1 MSVQVQLNPN
11 IQKAKNLAEEKVREF
26 LKCKGDFDY
35 FCNTYI
41 YIELPGGDVLLHPYQ
56 KQKELCDL
64 IQKHKNVLVLKSR
77 QIGISTVLQAY
88 CAWLTNFYDNVVI
101 GIISKDGREATDF
114 ARSIRGMIEKLPSW
128 MKPKKGA
135 SGPGFDKYT
144 EQSFILT
151 NGSKVFAATVNPK
164 APSKTL
170 RGKAITFLI
179 IDEAAFIE
187 YVEDAW
193 TSMVPALSTSQ
204 RHARRRGIP
213 HGTVILSTPNKTVGT
228 GKWFYS
234 KYMSA
239 CSGTDIF
246 KPFIIHWK
254 QVKEL
259 ATDPEWYSNQCKMF
273 DNDMRKIQ
281 QELELKF
288 LPTSGSFFD
297 EKTCMILQE
306 LVMEPKV
313 VFKLFNGEVWE
324 FKAPEP
330 GKFYIIGVDTAP
342 EHGEDKS
349 AVSIWDFETLEQ
361 VWEYQGKCQVTDFI
375 KVVTYACGKYTN
387 STLVVE
393 DNSYGNQVIESI
405 NNSDFSQML
414 YKQKIGDKIRPGL
427 NTNVKTRPLMIDALY
442 SYVTQFP
449 EMVKSRRLALELVGL
464 VSKSSG
470 KVEADTGCN
479 DDIALAS
486 AMAFYV
492 RKWDPPLSINL
503 QGSEA
508 GDFLRDIMNL
518 NTNNGRLVRTDALPA
533 NAQVIKDIRQKI
545 EEGDVKG
552 FTDILGMYRG

>member
-1 MSVQVQLNPN
+1 LQAQSINQN
-11 IQKAKNLAEEKVREF
+11 IQRAKNIAEEKVQEF
-26 LKCKGDFDY
+26 IKCKTNFDY
-35 FCNTYI
+35 FCNNYI
-41 YIELPGGDVLLHPYQ
+41 YIELPGGDMLLHPYQ
-56 KQKELCDL
+56 KQKELCET

-114 ARSIRGMIEKLPSW
+114 ARSIRGMIEKLPAW
-128 MKPKKGA
+128 MKPKRGA

-193 TSMVPALSTSQ
+193 TSMVPALATSQ
-204 RHARRRGIP
+204 RHARQRGIP
-213 HGTVILSTPNKTVGT
+213 HGTIILSTPNKTVGT

-259 ATDPEWYSNQCKMF
+259 AGDPEWYSNQCRMF
-273 DNDMRKIQ
+273 DNDPRKIQ

-297 EKTCMILQE
+297 EKTCMVLQE
-306 LVMEPKV
+306 LVTEPKET
-313 VFKLFNGEVWE
+313 FKLFNGEVWK
-324 FKAPEP
+324 FKDAEP
-330 GKFYIIGVDTAP
+330 GKFYLIGVDTAP
-342 EHGEDKS
+342 EHGEDRS
-349 AVSIWDFETLEQ
+349 AATVWDFETLEQ
-361 VWEYQGKCQVTDFI
+361 VWEYQGKCKVEDFI
-375 KVVTYACGKYTN
+375 KVIKYACGNYQN
-387 STLVVE
+387 AIVVVE
-393 DNSYGNQVIESI
+393 DNSYGNQVVETI
-405 NNSDFSQML
+405 NSSEYNHML
-414 YKQKIGDKIRPGL
+414 YKQKIGDRIRPGL
-427 NTNVKTRPLMIDALY
+427 NTNIKTRPLMIDALY
-442 SYVTQFP
+442 SYISQFP

-464 VSKSSG
+464 ISKPNG
-470 KVEADTGCN
+470 KVEADIGCT
-479 DDIALAS
+479 DDIALSTAL
-486 AMAFYV
+486 AFYV

-508 GDFLRDIMNL
+508 GDFLKEIMGL
-518 NTNNGRLVRTDALPA
+518 NTDNQRIKKPDILPE
-533 NAQVIKDIRQKI
+533 NSQIIKDIRKKI
-545 EEGDVKG
+545 EDGDAKG

>member
-1 MSVQVQLNPN
+1 MQTQSLNPN
-11 IQKAKNLAEEKVREF
+11 IQKAKDLAEEKVQEF
-26 LKCKGDFDY
+26 LKCKNDFDY
-35 FCNTYI
+35 FCNNYI
-41 YIELPGGDVLLHPYQ
+41 YIELPGGDMLLHPYK
-56 KQKELCDL
+56 KQKELCEL
-64 IQKHKNVLVLKSR
+64 IQKQKNVLVLKSR

-101 GIISKDGREATDF
+101 GIISKDGKEATDF

-193 TSMVPALSTSQ
+193 TSMVPALATSQ

-213 HGTVILSTPNKTVGT
+213 HGTIILSTPNKTVGT

-239 CSGTDIF
+239 CSGSDIF

-254 QVKEL
+254 QVQEL
-259 ATDPEWYSNQCKMF
+259 ASDPEWYSNQCRMF
-273 DNDMRKIQ
+273 DNDPRKIQ

-297 EKTCMILQE
+297 EKTCMVLQE
-306 LVMEPKV
+306 LVTEPRE
-313 VFKLFNGEVWE
+313 VFKLFNGEIWK
-324 FKAPEP
+324 FKDQEP
-330 GKFYIIGVDTAP
+330 GKFYIIGIDTAP

-349 AVSIWDFETLEQ
+349 AISVWDFETLEQ
-361 VWEYQGKCQVTDFI
+361 VWEYQGKCQVLDFI
-375 KVVTYACGKYTN
+375 KVVMYVCGNYPNACI
-387 STLVVE
+387 VVE
-393 DNSYGNQVIESI
+393 NNSYGNQVVEHV
-405 NNSDFSQML
+405 NNSEYSNML
-414 YKQKIGDKIRPGL
+414 YKQKIGDRVTPGL

-464 VSKSSG
+464 VSKPNG
-470 KVEADTGCN
+470 KVEADIGCT
-479 DDIALAS
+479 DDIALSS
-486 AMAFYV
+486 ALAFYV
-492 RKWDPPLSINL
+492 RKWDPPLAINL

-508 GDFLRDIMNL
+508 GNFLSDIMNM
-518 NTNNGRLVRTDALPA
+518 NTDNKHVRKDDHLPQ
-533 NAQVIKDIRQKI
+533 NSQVIKDIRKKI

-552 FTDILGMYRG
+552 FVDILGMYRG